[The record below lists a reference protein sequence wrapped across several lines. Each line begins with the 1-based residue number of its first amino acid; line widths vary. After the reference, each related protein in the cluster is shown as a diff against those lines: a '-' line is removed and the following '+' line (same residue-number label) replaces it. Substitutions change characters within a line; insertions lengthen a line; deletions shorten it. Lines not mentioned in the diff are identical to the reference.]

1 MKSSPQPSKIPV
13 FIGYTK
19 SPVRLG
25 PLRTANFE
33 VPIAGLVHDKPFL
46 TTAYISVGSRL
57 KIFIDPVLPA
67 AMLAK
72 KKKSTPRRGKK
83 KR

>member
-57 KIFIDPVLPA
+57 KIFIDPVAA

-72 KKKSTPRRGKK
+72 KKKSTRRRGKK
-83 KR
+83 TR